1 MSFNFL
7 AYRTTENN
15 SAFGRNFKERND
27 MTTYDNTNSGILT
40 KNDKGDN
47 PSRPDYRGSINVNG
61 ADFWLSAWIKDGR
74 EGTKL
79 EGQKYL
85 SISVKPKE
93 ESVSAPA
100 VAPKAPV
107 VDDSDIPF

>member
-1 MSFNFL
+1 
-7 AYRTTENN
+7 
-15 SAFGRNFKERND
+15 

-47 PSRPDYRGSINVNG
+47 EKRPDYRGSINVEG
-61 ADFWLSAWIKDGR
+61 KDFWLSAWIKDGR

-85 SISVKPKE
+85 SITVQPKE
-93 ESVSAPA
+93 ESSSAPA
-100 VAPKAPV
+100 VATKATAKP
-107 VDDSDIPF
+107 VDDDIPF